1 MRAVPGG
8 HVALE
13 GGLAAVDV
21 CGVSVGEVKSLG
33 GSAGGGGVGAVGW
46 RPGDDVVRNKIC
58 CRVEGEAALKRS
70 EAE

>member
-33 GSAGGGGVGAVGW
+33 AGRRAEEGWARWAGGQVTMW
-46 RPGDDVVRNKIC
+46 
-58 CRVEGEAALKRS
+58 
-70 EAE
+70 